1 MGQDRAND
9 QDPARA
15 APARHLVCLYHN
27 RDWDMTLGQHTKRR
41 TFLTGSAAVAATS
54 ILGAALP
61 VRPAGAQQA
70 SRTPIRRPIP
80 KSGEM
85 IPAIGLG
92 TFETFDIL
100 PGEPRDDLRDV
111 IRLFHENGG
120 RVIDTSPLYGT
131 AEVCVGDFIMDL
143 GIADDIFITNK
154 TWTTGDYLSDN
165 SHSER
170 QLRQSR
176 ERLWR
181 ERIDVLQVHSLEN
194 HDQVRHWLA
203 HKKAEGSIRYIGITQ
218 WSPEYYDTMERLVNT
233 GTLDFVQI
241 AYTIVTRAA
250 EQRLL
255 DACSANGVAVQ
266 VNTPFEKARL
276 FTPVAGQPVPD
287 FARELGIET
296 WAQYFLKWIISHPA
310 VTNVI
315 PATSQPEH
323 VVDNMGALYGD
334 LPDQAM
340 RKRMA
345 DHYIGLTG
353 VADALKQPPYPGK
366 QYGGVVK
373 WPFPQPKR
381 T

>member
-1 MGQDRAND
+1 MMSEYA
-9 QDPARA
+9 
-15 APARHLVCLYHN
+15 
-27 RDWDMTLGQHTKRR
+27 TKRR
-41 TFLTGSAAVAATS
+41 TLLAGAATTAAASMLGLSLSPRRVAAQQ
-54 ILGAALP
+54 
-61 VRPAGAQQA
+61 PA
-70 SRTPIRRPIP
+70 RTPILRPIP
-80 KSGEM
+80 KTGEM
-85 IPAIGLG
+85 IPVIGLG
-92 TFETFDIL
+92 TFETFDIR
-100 PGEPRDDLRDV
+100 PGDPRGDVREV
-111 IRLFHENGG
+111 IRLFHKNGG
-120 RVIDTSPLYGT
+120 RVIDTSPLYGM
-131 AEVCVGDFIMDL
+131 AETCVGDFITDL

-181 ERIDVLQVHSLEN
+181 NQLDVLQVHSLEN

-203 HKKAEGSIRYIGITQ
+203 QKKAEGSVRYVGITQ

-241 AYTIVTRAA
+241 AYTIFTRAA

-255 DACSANGVAVQ
+255 DACAANGVAVQ
-266 VNTPFEKARL
+266 INIPFEKARL
-276 FTPVAGQPVPD
+276 FTPVARQPVPD
-287 FARELGIET
+287 FAREIGIET

-315 PATSQPEH
+315 PATSQPQH
-323 VVDNMGALYGD
+323 LLDNMAALYGD
-334 LPDQAM
+334 LPDRAM

-345 DHYIGLTG
+345 DHYTGLTG
-353 VADALKQPPYPGK
+353 VAEVLKQPPYPGK
-366 QYGGVVK
+366 KYGGVVT
-373 WPFPQPKR
+373 WPFPQAQR

>member
-1 MGQDRAND
+1 
-9 QDPARA
+9 
-15 APARHLVCLYHN
+15 
-27 RDWDMTLGQHTKRR
+27 MTSGLATKRR
-41 TFLTGSAAVAATS
+41 TFLTGMAAIAATS
-54 ILGAALP
+54 MLAPAISIRPAIAQQGGGAA
-61 VRPAGAQQA
+61 
-70 SRTPIRRPIP
+70 IMRPIP
-80 KSGEM
+80 KTGEM
-85 IPAIGLG
+85 IPAVGLG
-92 TFETFDIL
+92 TFETFDVR
-100 PGEPRDDLRDV
+100 PGEPRDNVGEV
-111 IRLFHENGG
+111 IRLFHVHGG
-120 RVIDTSPLYGT
+120 RVIDTSPLYGMS
-131 AEVCVGDFIMDL
+131 EVCVGDFITDL

-170 QLRQSR
+170 QLRKSR

-181 ERIDVLQVHSLEN
+181 DRIDVLQVHSLEN

-203 HKKAEGSIRYIGITQ
+203 QKKTEGSVRYIGITQ

-241 AYTIVTRAA
+241 AYTILTRAA

-255 DACSANGVAVQ
+255 DACAANGVAVQ
-266 VNTPFEKARL
+266 VNIPFEKAWL

-287 FARELGIET
+287 FAKEMGIET

-315 PATSQPEH
+315 PATSQPQH
-323 VVDNMGALYGD
+323 LVDNMGALYGE
-334 LPDQAM
+334 LPDRAT
-340 RKRMA
+340 RERMA
-345 DHYIGLTG
+345 DYYTGLTG

-366 QYGGVVK
+366 KYGGVVT
-373 WPFPQPKR
+373 WPFPQPPQR